1 MDSEMLD
8 RLEVL
13 RRNTLLL
20 SNNADQVDLDLLINA
35 RRDYRLALDAA
46 LPELLSAAR
55 ENTALKAELAAAQ
68 GERDSLLGKL
78 GAIKNVPKTM
88 WKLDDMDQLQE
99 HVYVHDGTQM
109 TQGQLPTAKARGL
122 DSES

>member
-8 RLEVL
+8 RLEVW
-13 RRNTLLL
+13 RRNTLKL

-55 ENTALKAELAAAQ
+55 ENIVLKSELAAAE
-68 GERDSLLGKL
+68 GE
-78 GAIKNVPKTM
+78 
-88 WKLDDMDQLQE
+88 
-99 HVYVHDGTQM
+99 
-109 TQGQLPTAKARGL
+109 
-122 DSES
+122 